1 MLGPQRNERGQG
13 SAPVIVQHAWQRR
26 GSDPE
31 AAGCTTSG
39 GTPLHSCRHCVP
51 APLNP
56 TATGHSKA
64 LAGSPTAIVQA
75 QEDSGL
81 LQPYKS
87 KYGEQGRHRAEMWKT
102 LGFEEEG
109 KQYNHRHQQEVESQ
123 WRARL
128 DKICRNLRVS
138 ATFLGVP
145 VLQRA
150 GKVRSRTRISKTHTQ
165 ASRRPLCWSSRELK
179 WELQQRAK
187 GHWEP
192 QQSKRVWVLSRG
204 EDRILQ

>member
-1 MLGPQRNERGQG
+1 MENREDTVLRCG
-13 SAPVIVQHAWQRR
+13 
-26 GSDPE
+26 
-31 AAGCTTSG
+31 
-39 GTPLHSCRHCVP
+39 
-51 APLNP
+51 
-56 TATGHSKA
+56 KA
-64 LAGSPTAIVQA
+64 
-75 QEDSGL
+75 
-81 LQPYKS
+81 
-87 KYGEQGRHRAEMWKT
+87 

-165 ASRRPLCWSSRELK
+165 ASRRPPLLE
-179 WELQQRAK
+179 QQRAK
-187 GHWEP
+187 MGAAAE
-192 QQSKRVWVLSRG
+192 S
-204 EDRILQ
+204 